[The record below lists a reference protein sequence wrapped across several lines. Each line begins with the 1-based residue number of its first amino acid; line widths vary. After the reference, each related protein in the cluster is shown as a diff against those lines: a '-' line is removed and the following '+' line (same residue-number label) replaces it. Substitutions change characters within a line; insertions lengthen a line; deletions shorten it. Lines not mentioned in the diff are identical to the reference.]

1 MLSNLVLLVSGIC
14 VAVLQF
20 VRVFVGIFFYFP
32 TKTRRYRT
40 CYTKEY
46 QLKRTGSGITKNSK
60 SITCCSCDH
69 FFGRLIIPDSKMG
82 AMLKTLVER
91 CQYNGT

>member
-1 MLSNLVLLVSGIC
+1 MLSNLVLLASGIC

-20 VRVFVGIFFYFP
+20 ARVFVGIFFLFSN
-32 TKTRRYRT
+32 KTRRYGT
-40 CYTKEY
+40 CYTKVY

-69 FFGRLIIPDSKMG
+69 FFWRLMIPDSKMG

-91 CQYNGT
+91 CQYNDT